1 MRAFKV
7 PFDINEEEK
16 IVGGYLTLKQTG
28 YMLLFGLLILLTI
41 LLPIGLNPV
50 VIVLKIFLVLVLVV
64 LGVMFMYYKPHG
76 MPFAKYVS
84 NYIKFRKRRKIV
96 SYRR

>member
-28 YMLLFGLLILLTI
+28 YMLLFGLLILITI
-41 LLPIGLNPV
+41 LLPIGMSPV
-50 VIVLKIFLVLVLVV
+50 VIVLKIFSVLFLAV

-76 MPFAKYVS
+76 MSFAKYVS
-84 NYIKFRKRRKIV
+84 NYLKFRKRGKIIN
-96 SYRR
+96 YRR